1 MDDNKELVV
10 DREEIEIVIEEP
22 ILDLAE
28 ATAKV
33 LEEKKKSPYSSG
45 YSRYGSGYN
54 SYSARSYGGYESD
67 YQCVYFYE
75 FSDLSRNPK
84 YFATVSS
91 FVKWAEENK
100 ILLSDSKKKELR
112 TMPVSY
118 SVCKEGSPTLI
129 TRSTKA
135 LLEQAMKN
143 IANNGMDNDYGKAS
157 SVGVTNNNRD
167 EGSYPYN
174 DTDYY
179 GNEYYDWD

>member
-1 MDDNKELVV
+1 MDENKEVV
-10 DREEIEIVIEEP
+10 VGEEYIEVIIDEP

-33 LEEKKKSPYSSG
+33 LEEKKKSPYSSS

-84 YFATVSS
+84 YFSTVSS

-100 ILLSDSKKKELR
+100 ILISDSKKKELR

-118 SVCKEGSPTLI
+118 SVCKVGSPTLI

-143 IANNGMDNDYGKAS
+143 IANNDNDYGKAS
-157 SVGVTNNNRD
+157 SVGVTSNNRGD
-167 EGSYPYN
+167 DVYPYGCL
-174 DTDYY
+174 DYY
-179 GNEYYDWD
+179 NDDYYSEWD